1 MLKKFAALALVVA
14 AASTGM
20 VMDTIPAEA
29 GNTCKRVYMRVDN
42 ATGNRIKVID
52 IDYYNPAQRRYKSE
66 PTRNREVPVGQTWSD
81 TRNLEQVNA
90 RRTWIK
96 VKYRKQKPNGRWSK
110 VKSKTSIPAVCG
122 RGSQYAVVLR

>member
-1 MLKKFAALALVVA
+1 MFKKIASLALVAA

-20 VMDTIPAEA
+20 LMDMTPAEA

-42 ATGNRIKVID
+42 GTSKRIKVID
-52 IDYYNPAQRRYKSE
+52 IDYYNPASGRYKSE
-66 PTRNREVPVGQTWSD
+66 PTRNREVPAGQTRSD

-96 VKYRKQKPNGRWSK
+96 VKYRIKKPNGRWSK
-110 VKSKTSIPAVCG
+110 VRSKTSTAGTCR
-122 RGSQYAVVLR
+122 RGSTYKVVLH